1 MVNGG
6 IIVTPTGNK
15 RLDLLIPLFRQFD
28 NSENEVE
35 NENEVIQRSKNVI
48 KFHNNRK

>member
-15 RLDLLIPLFRQFD
+15 RLDLLIPLFRKFD
-28 NSENEVE
+28 ENGSENERMK
-35 NENEVIQRSKNVI
+35 RSKNS
-48 KFHNNRK
+48 

>member
-28 NSENEVE
+28 ENGLENE
-35 NENEVIQRSKNVI
+35 IMKRSKNS
-48 KFHNNRK
+48 